1 MLVRLSVPGRNAH
14 AGPKLRPAYGDQLNE
29 VGISGAPAKAAPACG
44 GGEQAERRADGEIRT
59 TGRNHLSGTVSR
71 IHEGPVTVEVA
82 VAHESVARLTLEVGK
97 PCCALLDASSIV
109 LASFA

>member
-1 MLVRLSVPGRNAH
+1 V
-14 AGPKLRPAYGDQLNE
+14 
-29 VGISGAPAKAAPACG
+29 
-44 GGEQAERRADGEIRT
+44 RT

-82 VAHESVARLTLEVGK
+82 VALPRGRLVTAVVAHKSEGRLTLEVGK
-97 PCCALLDASSIV
+97 PCCALLNASSII